1 MIGSLRGTVVE
12 RNADFA
18 YSVWDYTP
26 TERREDQGQGD
37 PEPNTM
43 ALRIVKEQVLKARGE
58 DGEGEDRLTA
68 KAVWE
73 QLVGEVTGQGR
84 KAPSSKTVK
93 RWLDRWVTN
102 GVLVEGKKIKVE
114 GVKAP
119 VQTYTL
125 PTTSSR
131 ALPAVEGLLSIVP
144 SKPLQEQEITMDTPP
159 SPEYDVHRS
168 EVGQLA
174 PDNDGHQ
181 PDPEKDVHRYFPVTD
196 CDLEERRTTDSP
208 TRTTRAHACE
218 AEPLEEAANLEDL
231 AEAPPETE
239 GWDDAFRAG

>member
-1 MIGSLRGTVVE
+1 VREPLHRRDLLVVE

-43 ALRIVKEQVLKARGE
+43 ALRIVKEHVLKARGE
-58 DGEGEDRLTA
+58 DGTGEDRITA
-68 KAVWE
+68 KEVWE
-73 QLVGEVTGQGR
+73 QLLGEISGQGR
-84 KAPSSKTVK
+84 QAPSSKTVK
-93 RWLDRWVTN
+93 RWLDRWITN
-102 GVLVEGKKIKVE
+102 GVLVEGKKVKVA

-131 ALPAVEGLLSIVP
+131 ALPAVECLLSIVP
-144 SKPLQEQEITMDTPP
+144 SKPLQEQEITMDTPQ

-168 EVGQLA
+168 EVGQ
-174 PDNDGHQ
+174 PVPENDGHQ
-181 PDPEKDVHRYFPVTD
+181 PDSEKDVHRFSSVVPS
-196 CDLEERRTTDSP
+196 DLEERRTTDSP
-208 TRTTRAHACE
+208 TRTTRAHARE
-218 AEPLEEAANLEDL
+218 AEPLEVTADL
-231 AEAPPETE
+231 GGLPVLLN
-239 GWDDAFRAG
+239 